1 MTTPSFKADD
11 NSAGGNGAG
20 TTNFQAAGGTT
31 DDSGAQD
38 TTVLLE
44 VGGRKFTKT
53 DLIKKITNADQH
65 IGTLESK
72 LDEQGKLLGEV
83 NEVLK
88 KQVNA
93 AELLKQIKDGQANQN
108 GSQQQPNAGAQQPA
122 PLTLDDVL
130 KEVEKVQAS
139 KASVAQQESNW
150 KEVTGTLTKA
160 FGDATNQ
167 KVQAACKEAGIEL
180 AQAVALAK
188 SSPKVFLRL
197 FPDLTAK
204 PQPSVLMERGKVN
217 TQSVKDSVGTSSGFN
232 KATNT
237 KQEVSI
243 YLNRLK
249 ELGLS

>member
-11 NSAGGNGAG
+11 TSAGGNGKEG
-20 TTNFQAAGGTT
+20 TNFQAAGGTT
-31 DDSGAQD
+31 GDSGEQD
-38 TTVLLE
+38 TTVILE

-65 IGTLESK
+65 IGSLESK

-93 AELLKQIKDGQANQN
+93 AELLKQIKEGKPATE
-108 GSQQQPNAGAQQPA
+108 QPSTEAVKPEV
-122 PLTLDDVL
+122 LTLDAVL
-130 KEVEKVQAS
+130 KEVEKAQAH
-139 KASVAQQESNW
+139 KASVVQQESNW
-150 KEVTGTLTKA
+150 SEVTGTLTKA

-167 KVQAACKEAGIEL
+167 KVASACKEAGITL
-180 AQAVALAK
+180 AQAEALAK

-204 PQPSVLMERGKVN
+204 SQPSVLSERGKVN
-217 TQSVKDSVGTSSGFN
+217 TQSVKDSVSTNSGFS
-232 KATNT
+232 KTTST
-237 KQEVSI
+237 KQSVSI

-249 ELGLS
+249 ELGL